1 MILELRIYHCA
12 PGRLAALHDRFR
24 DHTLG
29 FWEKHGIRQVG
40 FWTTLIGESNHALTY
55 LLQWEN
61 LAEREQRWNA
71 FQADPDWIKA
81 RAASEATQA
90 IVARIENQFLVPT
103 DYSAMR

>member
-1 MILELRIYHCA
+1 MILELRVYHCA
-12 PGRLAALHDRFR
+12 PGRLPALHQRFR

-55 LLQWEN
+55 LLQWES

-71 FQADPDWIKA
+71 FQADPGWIAA
-81 RAASEATQA
+81 RAASEAAQP